1 MKKKLAII
9 ILLAV
14 GIAPMSAQYYS
25 VNIDYK
31 TAAAMVGAY
40 GTETAAEAYYS
51 QQVEDILKKYTNAEM
66 AAAGIFSSKYLDRKA
81 LTDMGIWASPDENYY
96 YRRIYKMV
104 SGNIMPKIW
113 TVSGQMIKSPQNALY
128 WAVTLVRY
136 ALRPSHCANSLKV
149 W

>member
-1 MKKKLAII
+1 MKK
-9 ILLAV
+9 ILTIALFTAV

-81 LTDMGIWASPDENYY
+81 LTDMGIWVSPDETT
-96 YRRIYKMV
+96 ITAV
-104 SGNIMPKIW
+104 S
-113 TVSGQMIKSPQNALY
+113 TS
-128 WAVTLVRY
+128 RY
-136 ALRPSHCANSLKV
+136 HPTSCLRYGRSADR
-149 W
+149 

>member
-1 MKKKLAII
+1 MKKILTIALLA
-9 ILLAV
+9 AV

-81 LTDMGIWASPDENYY
+81 LTDMGYGYHPMRTTITA
-96 YRRIYKMV
+96 V
-104 SGNIMPKIW
+104 STSRCHLTLCLRYGR
-113 TVSGQMIKSPQNALY
+113 S
-128 WAVTLVRY
+128 AVR
-136 ALRPSHCANSLKV
+136 
-149 W
+149 